1 MVNKDLAKL
10 KIDKSDTIDLAK
22 LKIDKSDTIYYHSI
36 RRNRHLPLKITAFVF
51 VFIIGFILYRV
62 VLNPSVEVKVSTV
75 SEAYPSQMLT
85 LLNASGYVVAQR
97 KASVASKVAGRLEWL
112 GVEEGSRVKKGQTI
126 AKLESEDATAAC
138 EQATANLSNAVS
150 NLEMVKAEMD
160 DATLHYS
167 RQKELLSQKIVSQSE
182 LDIAKARYKR
192 ARAAVAA
199 AESAINS
206 YKAALHSANVVL
218 EYTFIHAPFNAVVL
232 TKTADVG
239 DIITPVGASANAK
252 AAVVTIADLS
262 SLLVEADVSES
273 NLQKATVGQP
283 CEILLDALPDRRFRG
298 MVHMIVPTA
307 DRSKASV
314 LIKVKFLDRDDRILP
329 EMSAKVAFLERPL
342 TIEEQKTKIVLNSNA
357 IVTHTGTTY
366 VFLIEENHAIET
378 PLTTGAQIGDMM
390 EVVEGVKPGDKVV
403 VNPPKNLKNGSRIKI
418 RGK

>member
-36 RRNRHLPLKITAFVF
+36 RRNRRLPLKITAFVF
-51 VFIIGFILYRV
+51 VFIMGFILYRV

-75 SEAYPSQMLT
+75 SQAYPSQMFT

-97 KASVASKVAGRLEWL
+97 KASVASKVSGRLEWL

-126 AKLESEDATAAC
+126 AKLESEDAAAAC
-138 EQATANLSNAVS
+138 EQATANLGNAVS

-218 EYTFIHAPFNAVVL
+218 EYTSTRAPCNAVVL
-232 TKTADVG
+232 AKNADVG

-298 MVHMIVPTA
+298 MVHMIVPT
-307 DRSKASV
+307 V
-314 LIKVKFLDRDDRILP
+314 
-329 EMSAKVAFLERPL
+329 M
-342 TIEEQKTKIVLNSNA
+342 EQ
-357 IVTHTGTTY
+357 
-366 VFLIEENHAIET
+366 
-378 PLTTGAQIGDMM
+378 
-390 EVVEGVKPGDKVV
+390 
-403 VNPPKNLKNGSRIKI
+403 
-418 RGK
+418 